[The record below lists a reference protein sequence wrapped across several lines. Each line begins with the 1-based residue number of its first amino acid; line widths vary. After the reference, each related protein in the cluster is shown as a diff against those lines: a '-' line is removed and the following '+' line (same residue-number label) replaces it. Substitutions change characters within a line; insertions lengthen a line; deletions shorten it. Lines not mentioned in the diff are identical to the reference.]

1 MPTDNYLIDTT
12 ILVDVLRNNSQA
24 ITWVNSILLQERCVS
39 VVTYFE
45 LLAGC
50 RNRREQRLVAREMR
64 QYHLLM
70 LTEAISSTALS
81 WFTRFHFSHGVG
93 LLDVLIGATALHQG
107 TTVATLNMKHFTPLP
122 GVRVERP
129 YRH

>member
-1 MPTDNYLIDTT
+1 MPTNNYLIDTT

-24 ITWVNSILLQERCVS
+24 IAWVNSRLLQERWVS

-81 WFTRFHFSHGVG
+81 WFTRFHLSHGVG
-93 LLDVLIGATALHQG
+93 FLDVLIGATALHQG
-107 TTVATLNMKHFTPLP
+107 TTIATLNMKHFTPLP

-129 YRH
+129 Y